1 MLYLW
6 SIRGKR
12 CALLYAMAFIYH
24 KQESLNAYL
33 PDTLKIDT
41 QIAAYHEAMLTIS
54 IADLKGAIDDNADS
68 DDKGLS

>member
-1 MLYLW
+1 
-6 SIRGKR
+6 
-12 CALLYAMAFIYH
+12 MAFIYH